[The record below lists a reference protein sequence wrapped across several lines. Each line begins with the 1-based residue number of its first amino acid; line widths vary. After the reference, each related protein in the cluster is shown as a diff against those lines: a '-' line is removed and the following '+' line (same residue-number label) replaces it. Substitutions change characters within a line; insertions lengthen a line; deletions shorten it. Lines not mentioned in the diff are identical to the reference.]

1 MCLKNYEKLFEDEND
16 AYDYDYEDDDNIN
29 NDENNQWHNTGT
41 GEDFENENDEISD
54 DDDDDDDDDDL
65 LKEQLDMH
73 SMILS
78 KCDFNGEDLDE
89 PIITA
94 EQVLDE
100 IDSMMTMQVS
110 ESTCELKLNKTK

>member
-29 NDENNQWHNTGT
+29 IDENNQWPNTET
-41 GEDFENENDEISD
+41 GEDFENENDKISD
-54 DDDDDDDDDDL
+54 DDDGDDDDDDDDL

-78 KCDFNGEDLDE
+78 KYDFNDEDLDE
-89 PIITA
+89 HIITA

-110 ESTCELKLNKTK
+110 